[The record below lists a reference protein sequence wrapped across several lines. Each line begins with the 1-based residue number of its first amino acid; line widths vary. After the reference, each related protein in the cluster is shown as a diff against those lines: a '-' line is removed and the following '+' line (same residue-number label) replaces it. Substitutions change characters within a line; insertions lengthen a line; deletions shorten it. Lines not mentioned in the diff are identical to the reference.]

1 MESGNFPLQF
11 TIEILSAHFS
21 SPGQYFL
28 VLRIVGSKV
37 KPSTIKLYVGNSQN
51 ALDRHEFTTD
61 ACLEDGDPETFATFN
76 DSLISFWMPA
86 GRYSII
92 NYYSLRCKL
101 IMMLVLVS
109 LSPIYRHY

>member
-21 SPGQYFL
+21 SPGRYFL

-37 KPSTIKLYVGNSQN
+37 KPSTIKLYVGDSQN
-51 ALDRHEFTTD
+51 ALDSHEFTTD
-61 ACLEDGDPETFATFN
+61 ACLEDGDPDTFATFS

-86 GRYSII
+86 GRYS
-92 NYYSLRCKL
+92 NNNC
-101 IMMLVLVS
+101 
-109 LSPIYRHY
+109 